1 MSEGAKPSESG
12 KPVLA
17 VLKDGAPL
25 PDDEARTLWTAFSAH
40 MDAHRGDMAG
50 FAKQQGW
57 HSVAPEYRKGQA
69 VLIASTTAEAAA
81 AAQAAAAKA
90 APKPKAPPQAAG
102 KPAQK
107 KPAQNAQKKPAHA
120 GAAKPAHGKPAQGKP
135 AGKGQ
140 KPGGKR

>member
-1 MSEGAKPSESG
+1 MSEGARPSEG
-12 KPVLA
+12 GRPVLA

-69 VLIASTTAEAAA
+69 VLVVSTTAEAAA

-90 APKPKAPPQAAG
+90 APKPKAPPQGAG

-107 KPAQNAQKKPAHA
+107 KPSQ
-120 GAAKPAHGKPAQGKP
+120 PAQGGKAP
-135 AGKGQ
+135 PPARPQAGKGQ
-140 KPGGKR
+140 KPKGPGGKR